1 MEVMSGFWRKNF
13 WSSQKTTVILWTHTE
28 NVACL
33 KKDLTAGTKPGQRRG
48 RQRRS
53 WLDYVK
59 ARTELRLEKAVQA
72 AADQKVKKAKLA
84 HLI

>member
-1 MEVMSGFWRKNF
+1 M
-13 WSSQKTTVILWTHTE
+13 
-28 NVACL
+28 
-33 KKDLTAGTKPGQRRG
+33 
-48 RQRRS
+48 
-53 WLDYVK
+53 DYVK